1 MISVKT
7 EPVAS
12 LGLPQMHFLLPAF
25 VLQNNLHNYMFVCVL
40 NKQTGGWKNDGVF
53 FKMIFHSLFG
63 YKLTTWPATS
73 LLLAYLKGF
82 TESPEAIN
90 PFL

>member
-12 LGLPQMHFLLPAF
+12 LGLPQMHFFLPAF

-40 NKQTGGWKNDGVF
+40 NTQTGDG
-53 FKMIFHSLFG
+53 
-63 YKLTTWPATS
+63 
-73 LLLAYLKGF
+73 
-82 TESPEAIN
+82 
-90 PFL
+90 